1 MTFIENAEQVAR
13 GAMRE
18 ISPDLVDK
26 FVSLIRFLSLHPDA
40 ASALR
45 GKFAPLI
52 GTEEYVRRQAR
63 AFSQARNP
71 RAPKPSATVPDE
83 MVSVILVSYFGI
95 ESADVDRIKKEHL
108 LSMNAE
114 NMVGDLLERYLAS
127 VLEPEGWI
135 WCSGAVVKAV
145 DFIKP
150 PVSTGSGW
158 RLLQVKNRD
167 NSENSSSSAI
177 RTGTNIEK
185 WFRSFSKTGSL
196 NWDAFPDA
204 TLKTILSENEF
215 RSFVR
220 KHFFQLKALKK

>member
-1 MTFIENAEQVAR
+1 MTFTKNTKQIAHK
-13 GAMRE
+13 AMRE
-18 ISPDLVDK
+18 ISPELAEK
-26 FVSLIRFLSLHPDA
+26 FASLMHFLSLHPDS

-45 GKFAPLI
+45 GKSAPPI
-52 GTEEYVRRQAR
+52 GTEDYIRQQAI
-63 AFSQARNP
+63 AFSKARNP

-95 ESADVDRIKKEHL
+95 ETENVDRIKREHL

-114 NMVGDLLERYLAS
+114 NMVGDILERYLAS
-127 VLEPEGWI
+127 ILEPEGRI

-150 PVSTGSGW
+150 ESAEHGW

-177 RTGTNIEK
+177 RAGTNIEK
-185 WFRSFSKTGSL
+185 WFRSFSRTGKL
-196 NWDAFPDA
+196 NWEAFHDV
-204 TLKTILSENEF
+204 TLKTKISEDGF
-215 RSFVR
+215 KDFVR
-220 KHFFQLKALKK
+220 SYLQQLTPQPK